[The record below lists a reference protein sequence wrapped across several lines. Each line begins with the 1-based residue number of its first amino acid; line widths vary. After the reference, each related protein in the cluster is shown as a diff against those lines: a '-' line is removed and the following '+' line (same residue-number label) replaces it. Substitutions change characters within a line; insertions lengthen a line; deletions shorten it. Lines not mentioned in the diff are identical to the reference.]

1 MKEIEAIQMRKD
13 LENLKEY
20 GFTYAS
26 IGRYVSGVSES
37 AIRRFMIDHK
47 TLLHDEHH
55 TVLKSWIEETTKTIN
70 DLVHDPINNLTD
82 KEKEEL
88 KTWLHNKK
96 VNDALMKIIGNPSK
110 VTVAH
115 QADLGSVTQRRKK

>member
-1 MKEIEAIQMRKD
+1 MKEIEAIKMRKD

-26 IGRYVSGVSES
+26 ISKYTRINDKS
-37 AIRRFMIDHK
+37 IRNFHK
-47 TLLHDEHH
+47 NKDYNLNDKHH
-55 TVLKSWIEETTKTIN
+55 TVLKSWIEETTKKIN
-70 DLVHDPINNLTD
+70 DLVHDPIKNLTD

-115 QADLGSVTQRRKK
+115 QADLGGVTQRRKK

>member
-26 IGRYVSGVSES
+26 ISRYVSGVSETT
-37 AIRRFMIDHK
+37 IRRFMIDHK
-47 TLLHDEHH
+47 NLLHDEHH
-55 TVLKSWIEETTKTIN
+55 TVLKSWIEETTKTIDN
-70 DLVHDPINNLTD
+70 LVVDPIKNLTD

-88 KTWLHNKK
+88 ETWLHNKK
-96 VNDALMKIIGNPSK
+96 VNNALMKIIGKPNK
-110 VTVAH
+110 KTVVY
-115 QADLGSVTQRRKK
+115 QGEKK

>member
-26 IGRYVSGVSES
+26 ISKYTGINEKS
-37 AIRRFMIDHK
+37 IRNFHK
-47 TLLHDEHH
+47 NKDYNLNDKHH
-55 TVLKSWIEETTKTIN
+55 TVLKSWIEETTKTIDN
-70 DLVHDPINNLTD
+70 LVVDPIKNLTD

-88 KTWLHNKK
+88 ETWLHNKK
-96 VNDALMKIIGNPSK
+96 VNNALMKIIGKPNK
-110 VTVAH
+110 KTVVY
-115 QADLGSVTQRRKK
+115 QGEKK